1 MVKASKISI
10 PEIKKNSTAA
20 ISENKVEEVVI
31 DNIDYED
38 VVWFEAFNNFCKDP
52 LNNNVEEE
60 SWCALNY
67 SDWMIYQRTGC

>member
-10 PEIKKNSTAA
+10 PEIKINSTAA

-38 VVWFEAFNNFCKDP
+38 VVQFEAFNNFCKDP

-60 SWCALNY
+60 S
-67 SDWMIYQRTGC
+67 